1 MKIHPKSKVTTLLL
15 LGCAVLAFAGTSF
28 AADKLRVGG
37 AVYGLK
43 AEFANLWAAALKKH
57 PAVKDGTV
65 EVTIFDGRYDPLVQN
80 NRSPP

>member
-1 MKIHPKSKVTTLLL
+1 MKVQKFRIVTAL
-15 LGCAVLAFAGTSF
+15 VLACGVIASADILS

-43 AEFANLWAAALKKH
+43 AELANLWAAALKKH

-65 EVTIFDGRYDPLVQN
+65 EGTL
-80 NRSPP
+80 